1 MTQLATRLRE
11 GTGKSH
17 TTAENTAYMKCFLK
31 GIMAREPFRKLMA
44 NLYLVY
50 EALEE
55 EIRQHLD
62 CPAVKGLYFPE
73 IERQANLAEDLEFY
87 YGENWRAEVAPTE
100 AGEQY
105 VARIHASAATDPAL
119 LIAHAYVRYMGDLSG
134 GQGLKTITRKA
145 LNLPPDRGTR
155 LHEFES
161 LQTPEAQREF
171 KMAYRDALNALP
183 VTEEQITAIV
193 DEANLAFSLNR
204 DVMHS
209 LEEDV
214 KNAVG
219 WPVFEAIVHGKDRQG
234 STEVIAH
241 H

>member
-11 GTGKSH
+11 GTSKSH

-62 CPAVKGLYFPE
+62 CSVVKGLYFPE

-87 YGENWRAEVAPTE
+87 YGENWLAEIAPTE

-105 VARIHASAATDPAL
+105 VARIHSAAATDPAL

-145 LNLPPDRGTR
+145 LNLPPDRGTS
-155 LHEFES
+155 LHEFAS

-171 KMAYRDALNALP
+171 KITYRNALNALP

-204 DVMHS
+204 EVMHS

-234 STEVIAH
+234 STEAIAH

>member
-17 TTAENTAYMKCFLK
+17 TIAENTAYMKCFLK

-50 EALEE
+50 GTLEDQ
-55 EIRQHLD
+55 IRQHLD

-73 IERQANLAEDLEFY
+73 IERQANLAKDLEFY
-87 YGENWRAEVAPTE
+87 YGDQWQTEIEPTE
-100 AGEQY
+100 AGQQY
-105 VARIHASAATDPAL
+105 VARIQAAADIDPAL
-119 LIAHAYVRYMGDLSG
+119 LVAHAYVRYMGDLSG
-134 GQGLKTITRKA
+134 GQALKMITRKA
-145 LNLPPDRGTR
+145 LNLPPDRGTG
-155 LHEFES
+155 LHEFAS
-161 LQTPEAQREF
+161 LPTPEAQRDF
-171 KMAYRDALNALP
+171 KMSYRDALNALP

-193 DEANLAFSLNR
+193 EEANLAFALNR

-214 KNAVG
+214 KAAVG

-234 STEVIAH
+234 STEVVAH

>member
-11 GTGKSH
+11 GTSKSH

-62 CPAVKGLYFPE
+62 CSAVKELYFPE
-73 IERQANLAEDLEFY
+73 IERQANLAKDLEFY
-87 YGENWRAEVAPTE
+87 YGENWLAEIAPTE

-105 VARIHASAATDPAL
+105 VARIHAAAATDPAL

-145 LNLPPDRGTR
+145 LNLPPDRGTS

-171 KMAYRDALNALP
+171 KMAYRNALNALP
-183 VTEEQITAIV
+183 VTEEQVTAIV

-204 DVMHS
+204 EVMHS

-214 KNAVG
+214 KSAIG

-234 STEVIAH
+234 STEEIAH